1 MTTTASSTPAQRPLR
16 LVRPIVVFD
25 LETTGLDVENDRIVE
40 ISVVK
45 LHPNGDREVRTRR
58 LNPGMAIPAAATA
71 VHGIADED
79 VRESP
84 SFSTVARSLHAFFA
98 GCDLSGFNIEKFD
111 IPVLFHEF
119 KRCGL
124 VFPEPGTHIVDTY
137 RIYVQREPRDLTA
150 ALRYFTGREM
160 VSAHTAEADAIA
172 SADILLG
179 QIQKY
184 TDLPDDVPGL
194 HAAAHPRDPSWA
206 DADGKFVWRDD
217 EIVCMFGKHRGRTLR
232 ELADHHEDYLR
243 WILNGNF
250 PLDVK
255 ALVSAAINGEYPQR
269 PAISG

>member
-1 MTTTASSTPAQRPLR
+1 MTTTATPRSLR

-25 LETTGLDVENDRIVE
+25 LETTGLDVENDRVVDL
-40 ISVVK
+40 SLVK
-45 LHPNGDREVRTRR
+45 LQPNGDREVRTRR
-58 LNPGMAIPAAATA
+58 LNPGLPIPAAATA

-79 VRESP
+79 VKDCP
-84 SFSTVARSLHAFFA
+84 SFSSIARSLHGFFV

-137 RIYVQREPRDLTA
+137 RIYVQREPRDLSA
-150 ALRYFTGREM
+150 ALRYFTGRDLIG
-160 VSAHTAEADAIA
+160 AHTAEADAMA
-172 SADILLG
+172 SADILIG

-184 TDLPDDVPGL
+184 NDLPDNIPGL

-206 DADGKFVWRDD
+206 DGDGKFVWRDHD
-217 EIVCMFGKHRGRTLR
+217 IVCMFGKHRGRTLR
-232 ELADHHEDYLR
+232 ELADRHPDYLV
-243 WILNGNF
+243 WIASGNF

-255 ALVSAAINGEYPQR
+255 ALVSAVISGDHPQR
-269 PAISG
+269 PANSE